1 MPLYEHVFI
10 ARQELSPQQVE
21 ELTSQF
27 SQIVADN
34 GGTVAKTEQWGL
46 RNLSYKIKK
55 NRKGHYVLLN
65 IDAPSAALQEMERVM
80 RINDDI
86 IRLMTVRVEELEEG
100 PSAMLIAKSSRD
112 DRGPRGDRDDRGP
125 RGDRGDRGD
134 RGGRGDGRFRRSAE
148 ASESDDAPVADK
160 SGEGDDE

>member
-21 ELTSQF
+21 ELASQF
-27 SQIVADN
+27 SQIITDN

-65 IDAPSAALQEMERVM
+65 VDAPAAALQEMERVM

-86 IRLMTVRVEELEEG
+86 IRLMTVRVDELEEG

-125 RGDRGDRGD
+125 RGPRGDRGDRGD
-134 RGGRGDGRFRRSAE
+134 RSFRRPA
-148 ASESDDAPVADK
+148 ESDDSSGSGDSEKADT
-160 SGEGDDE
+160 SSEGDKE